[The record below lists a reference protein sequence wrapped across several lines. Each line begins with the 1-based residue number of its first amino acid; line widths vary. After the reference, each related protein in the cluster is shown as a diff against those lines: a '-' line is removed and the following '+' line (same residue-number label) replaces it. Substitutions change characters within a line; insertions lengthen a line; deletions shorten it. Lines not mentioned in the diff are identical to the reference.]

1 MQTRTEACAERCGDG
16 AAPDA
21 GEFKTKL
28 ERYVERCR
36 GNASDVEHIRVEVW
50 KWPNGKCD
58 AFYYGED
65 GRRFRSRKEV
75 VLSLGLSPD

>member
-1 MQTRTEACAERCGDG
+1 MQRCD
-16 AAPDA
+16 
-21 GEFKTKL
+21 
-28 ERYVERCR
+28 
-36 GNASDVEHIRVEVW
+36 ASDVEHIRVEVW

-58 AFYYGED
+58 AFYYGKD